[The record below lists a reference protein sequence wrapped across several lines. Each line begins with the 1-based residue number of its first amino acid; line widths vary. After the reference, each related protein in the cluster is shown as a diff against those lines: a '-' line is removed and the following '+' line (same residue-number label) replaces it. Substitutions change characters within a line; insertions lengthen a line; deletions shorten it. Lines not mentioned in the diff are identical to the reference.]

1 MDKHNLIRDPKT
13 GIRAY
18 ELDGMRVCFPPD
30 WNDDQKNAWFDRAK
44 RDFGQRR
51 QLRMIKKDGISTV
64 LRAWREHGSRHG
76 ET

>member
-1 MDKHNLIRDPKT
+1 MDKNNLIRDPKT

-30 WNDDQKNAWFDRAK
+30 WDDERKNAWFTRAK
-44 RDFGQRR
+44 LDFGQRR
-51 QLRMIKKDGISTV
+51 QLRMIKKNGVSTV

-76 ET
+76 ES